1 MPATGRRYRCFLPAS
16 DTTPS
21 GDYRTMPPPS
31 CGAPQGRPIGR
42 SESAVNTGIR
52 SRLCQVRF
60 GHLKVVCTVFRA
72 TKYLCPLRVIGSMLG
87 LLQLGGFGTVPA
99 VLAGLVLIAIV
110 LLVGRLV
117 MKVAWRL
124 VIIAI
129 VVVSVVWL
137 LGLLGFNVV

>member
-1 MPATGRRYRCFLPAS
+1 
-16 DTTPS
+16 
-21 GDYRTMPPPS
+21 
-31 CGAPQGRPIGR
+31 
-42 SESAVNTGIR
+42 
-52 SRLCQVRF
+52 
-60 GHLKVVCTVFRA
+60 
-72 TKYLCPLRVIGSMLG
+72 MLG

-99 VLAGLVLIAIV
+99 VLAGLVLIAVV